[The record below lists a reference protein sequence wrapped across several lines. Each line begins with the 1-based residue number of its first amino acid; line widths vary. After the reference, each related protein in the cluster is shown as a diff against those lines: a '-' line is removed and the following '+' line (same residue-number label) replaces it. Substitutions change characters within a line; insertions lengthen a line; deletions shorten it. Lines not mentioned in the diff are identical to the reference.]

1 MKSIKHDAAF
11 IFAVNDIF
19 IAASTTFSFIKSHGL
34 NRDVTLAVTTQI
46 DPGGAPCLPRN

>member
-19 IAASTTFSFIKSHGL
+19 IVADAILHFTRSHTFI
-34 NRDVTLAVTTQI
+34 RDVTLAVTAQI
-46 DPGGAPCLPRN
+46 EPGGAPCLPRN

>member
-19 IAASTTFSFIKSHGL
+19 IASSTILSFTRSETL

>member
-19 IAASTTFSFIKSHGL
+19 IAAFPTHSFTQSDAL
-34 NRDVTLAVTTQI
+34 NRDVMPALTTQI